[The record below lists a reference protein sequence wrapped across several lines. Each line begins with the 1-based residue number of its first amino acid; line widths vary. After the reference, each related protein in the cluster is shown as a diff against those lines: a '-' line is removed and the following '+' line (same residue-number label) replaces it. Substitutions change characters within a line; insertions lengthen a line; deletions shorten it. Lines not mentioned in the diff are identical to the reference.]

1 MSVGRDIDTILAQM
15 RMLAHGPAAR
25 PMDAPFIKGGKAEG
39 NAPRGYGDDL
49 FSEWFQIVERVKE
62 AANLALNRAKQ
73 REIAP
78 KSKEDRDRRILQFH
92 EGDDALF
99 VAYVMGLSED
109 HIRKVRREADRLPNN
124 GKRRE

>member
-1 MSVGRDIDTILAQM
+1 MKDDLYTILAQM

-25 PMDAPFIKGGKAEG
+25 PMDAPFIKGGKATSGE
-39 NAPRGYGDDL
+39 PREFGDDL
-49 FSEWFQIVERVKE
+49 YSEWLGIVERVTE
-62 AANLALNRAKQ
+62 AASMALNRAKQ

-109 HIRKVRREADRLPNN
+109 HIRKVRREADRLPHN
-124 GKRRE
+124 GRRKD